1 MKRLVLVPVVL
12 LMVSATSLAI
22 DTEEPFDDPA
32 LQARYDQLIE
42 EFRCLVCQ
50 NQAIADSNATLA
62 ADLRREIHRMLNEGM
77 SDAEITTFLVE
88 RYGDFVL
95 YRPPVKPSTWLLW
108 AAPLL
113 FVGIGAL
120 TAFLILRRRAL
131 LVAEGDTDMTLPDKE
146 SDGT

>member
-1 MKRLVLVPVVL
+1 MKKLAMLFVSLLLVAGP
-12 LMVSATSLAI
+12 SLAI
-22 DTEEPFDDPA
+22 DTEEPFDDPT

-62 ADLRREIHRMLNEGM
+62 ADLRREIHRMLSDGM

-95 YRPPVKPSTWLLW
+95 YRPPVKPATWLLW
-108 AAPLL
+108 AAPVV
-113 FVGIGAL
+113 FIVIGAFV
-120 TAFLILRRRAL
+120 AFFILRRRILPATE
-131 LVAEGDTDMTLPDKE
+131 ADSDTAVPGQE
-146 SDGT
+146 SSDA

>member
-77 SDAEITTFLVE
+77 SDAEITKFLVE

>member
-1 MKRLVLVPVVL
+1 MKRLVLVPVFL
-12 LMVSATSLAI
+12 LIVSATSLAI

-77 SDAEITTFLVE
+77 SDAEITKFLVE

-113 FVGIGAL
+113 FIGIGAL

-131 LVAEGDTDMTLPDKE
+131 LVTEGDTDMTLPDKE
-146 SDGT
+146 S

>member
-77 SDAEITTFLVE
+77 SDAEITKFLVE

-113 FVGIGAL
+113 FIGIGAL

-131 LVAEGDTDMTLPDKE
+131 LVTEGDTDMTLPDKE
-146 SDGT
+146 S